1 MTARGRNGALRSGD
15 YNNMPSSP
23 LSSRRGFLRTAIAL
37 VPASTLAGCDVK
49 PSATNAATGSSA
61 NASANPTSGPDYK
74 PQFFDAKEWAFIHA
88 AVDRLIPADSEGP
101 GAVEAGVPE
110 FIDRQMDT
118 PYAHGALWYMQGPFA
133 QGLPELGYQL
143 KLVPRDLYRLG
154 IAAVNAY
161 CAKTYAHSFDALDAA
176 TRDTVLTA
184 LEKGKIDLVDV
195 PAATFFGQLLQNTR
209 EGYFCDPIHGG
220 NRDMAGW
227 KMIGFPGAR
236 ADFMDFVNQNGA
248 AYPYGPV
255 SIEGKRS

>member
-1 MTARGRNGALRSGD
+1 
-15 YNNMPSSP
+15 MPSSP
-23 LSSRRGFLRTAIAL
+23 LNSRRGFLRTAIAL
-37 VPASTLAGCDVK
+37 VPAGTLAGCEVRQA
-49 PSATNAATGSSA
+49 SAGTAAGSEPNAAA
-61 NASANPTSGPDYK
+61 ARRASAADYK
-74 PQFFDAKEWAFIHA
+74 PHFFDAKEWAFVHA
-88 AVDRLIPADSEGP
+88 AVDRLIPADAEGP

-110 FIDRQMDT
+110 FIDRQMET
-118 PYAHGALWYMQGPFA
+118 PYAHGALWYMQGPFV
-133 QGLPELGYQL
+133 QGAPELGYQL
-143 KLVPRDLYRLG
+143 RLVPRDLYRLG

-161 CAKTYAHSFDALDAA
+161 CTKTYGHAFDALDAP
-176 TRDTVLTA
+176 TRDSVLGA
-184 LEKGKIDLVDV
+184 LEAGKIDLADV

-220 NRDMAGW
+220 NRDLGGW